1 MDKKM
6 HYKLYKSGKSW
17 LCMALVTVSV
27 AMGMGLTTVVH
38 ADSQVNVN
46 QATTEVQSESDS
58 SLNVASS
65 STQVNE
71 TATVQAESSSST
83 NKDINLANSQSS
95 EAMANSAVASTTAKQ
110 AATTSTINNS
120 TTTPENGWNS
130 DHTAFYQSGKLANGY
145 VQADDGNYY
154 MFKDGIRQKGVQ
166 KWMGTYYYFDP
177 TTYLRVDND
186 YREQV
191 WQDGTHDWYMFGK
204 NGQIVTGK
212 YDWQG
217 NVYYFDPSSYLK
229 VVNDYRATESDGRGV
244 LLSSNGAAL
253 SGVQKWMGTYY
264 YFDPVTKLRVDNN
277 YVQSQW
283 GLWYMFGNNGQI
295 VSGRYDWQGS
305 TYYFDP
311 SSFLK
316 VSNDY
321 RATERDGRGVLL
333 GSDGRALSGVQ
344 KWMGTY
350 YYFDPVT
357 KLRVDNNYVQSQWG
371 DWYMFG
377 NDGRIVQGFY
387 NWKGTL
393 YYFDPSS
400 YLVLKNTFFN
410 GNGYWGDWDDHF
422 ADGNGA
428 VHSVAYFSQFRPINA
443 PEGCA
448 AASLAMLLSIKNE
461 WPSLSYLYATLPQY
475 GGVYSVANFRGI
487 LPIDTLAAYA
497 QKFDSNIK
505 NLKGASLGDLSNI
518 VLSGHPVLYYGWSS
532 YETVWTGRNHAKL
545 IIGAHNGL
553 YHVIDPCYFYR
564 SQGAHTMGGN
574 RYDWGADSWR
584 TWGDIASEYA
594 GSALTLL

>member
-1 MDKKM
+1 
-6 HYKLYKSGKSW
+6 
-17 LCMALVTVSV
+17 
-27 AMGMGLTTVVH
+27 
-38 ADSQVNVN
+38 
-46 QATTEVQSESDS
+46 
-58 SLNVASS
+58 
-65 STQVNE
+65 
-71 TATVQAESSSST
+71 
-83 NKDINLANSQSS
+83 
-95 EAMANSAVASTTAKQ
+95 
-110 AATTSTINNS
+110 
-120 TTTPENGWNS
+120 
-130 DHTAFYQSGKLANGY
+130 
-145 VQADDGNYY
+145 
-154 MFKDGIRQKGVQ
+154 
-166 KWMGTYYYFDP
+166 
-177 TTYLRVDND
+177 
-186 YREQV
+186 
-191 WQDGTHDWYMFGK
+191 
-204 NGQIVTGK
+204 
-212 YDWQG
+212 
-217 NVYYFDPSSYLK
+217 
-229 VVNDYRATESDGRGV
+229 
-244 LLSSNGAAL
+244 
-253 SGVQKWMGTYY
+253 MGTYY
-264 YFDPVTKLRVDNN
+264 YFDPVTKLRVDNK

-283 GLWYMFGNNGQI
+283 GLWYMFGSNGQI
-295 VSGRYDWQGS
+295 ASGKYDWQGS

-311 SSFLK
+311 SSYLK

-321 RATERDGRGVLL
+321 RVTERDGRGVLL

-344 KWMGTY
+344 KWAGTY

-400 YLVLKNTFFN
+400 YLVVKNTFFN
-410 GNGYWGDWDDHF
+410 GNGYWGDWDVHY

-428 VHSVAYFSQFRPINA
+428 VHSVTYFSQFRPINA

-487 LPIDTLAAYA
+487 LSIDTLAAYA
-497 QKFDSNIK
+497 QKFDANVK
-505 NLKGASLGDLSNI
+505 NLKGASLGNLSNI

>member
-1 MDKKM
+1 MDKKT
-6 HYKLYKSGKSW
+6 HYKLYKGGKNW
-17 LCMALVTVSV
+17 LCMAIATLSV
-27 AMGMGLTTVVH
+27 AMGGCFTSSSAQADTNNQPQATSTVV
-38 ADSQVNVN
+38 
-46 QATTEVQSESDS
+46 ATSALTS
-58 SLNVASS
+58 SVTNEASS
-65 STQVNE
+65 AEAQSAIVEAAENTSDNKQQVE
-71 TATVQAESSSST
+71 EVKTDTTTA
-83 NKDINLANSQSS
+83 L
-95 EAMANSAVASTTAKQ
+95 TTAKQ
-110 AATTSTINNS
+110 AATT

-130 DHTAFYQSGKLANGY
+130 DRTAYYQNGKLANGY

-154 MFKDGIRQKGVQ
+154 MFKNGTRQKGVQ

-229 VVNDYRATESDGRGV
+229 VVNDYRATEADGRGV

-264 YFDPVTKLRVDNN
+264 YFDPVTKLRVDNK

-283 GLWYMFGNNGQI
+283 GLWYMFGSNGQI
-295 VSGRYDWQGS
+295 ASGKYDWQGS

-311 SSFLK
+311 SSYLK

-321 RATERDGRGVLL
+321 RVTERDGRGVLL

-344 KWMGTY
+344 KWAGTY

-393 YYFDPSS
+393 YFFDPSS
-400 YLVLKNTFFN
+400 YLVVKNTFFN
-410 GNGYWGDWDDHF
+410 GNGYWGDWDVHY

-428 VHSVAYFSQFRPINA
+428 VHSVTYFSQFRPINA

-487 LPIDTLAAYA
+487 LSIDTLAAYA
-497 QKFDSNIK
+497 QKFDANVK
-505 NLKGASLGDLSNI
+505 NLKGASLGNLSNI

>member
-1 MDKKM
+1 
-6 HYKLYKSGKSW
+6 
-17 LCMALVTVSV
+17 MAYCRNCTL
-27 AMGMGLTTVVH
+27 AAGLTFSVTSAN
-38 ADSQVNVN
+38 ADTIADNNSQVDSNVQQTQVIKNSNDVDSNSGQQAFSSAVSN
-46 QATTEVQSESDS
+46 QNEVSTGSQTNSISTNTQSYATATTTVNYAANANEKNGWVKQSDGTIVYYRNGQLDKGREYVQLDS
-58 SLNVASS
+58 LTNPG
-65 STQVNE
+65 
-71 TATVQAESSSST
+71 
-83 NKDINLANSQSS
+83 NKDWYLLDNG
-95 EAMANSAVASTTAKQ
+95 VAT
-110 AATTSTINNS
+110 
-120 TTTPENGWNS
+120 
-130 DHTAFYQSGKLANGY
+130 
-145 VQADDGNYY
+145 
-154 MFKDGIRQKGVQ
+154 
-166 KWMGTYYYFDP
+166 
-177 TTYLRVDND
+177 
-186 YREQV
+186 
-191 WQDGTHDWYMFGK
+191 
-204 NGQIVTGK
+204 
-212 YDWQG
+212 
-217 NVYYFDPSSYLK
+217 
-229 VVNDYRATESDGRGV
+229 
-244 LLSSNGAAL
+244 

-264 YFDPVTKLRVDNN
+264 YFDPVTKLRVDNK

-283 GLWYMFGNNGQI
+283 GLWYMFGSNGQI
-295 VSGRYDWQGS
+295 ASGKYDWQGS

-311 SSFLK
+311 SSYLK

-321 RATERDGRGVLL
+321 RVTERDGRGVLL

-344 KWMGTY
+344 KWAGTY

-393 YYFDPSS
+393 YFFDPSS
-400 YLVLKNTFFN
+400 YLVVKNTFFN
-410 GNGYWGDWDDHF
+410 GNGYWGDWDVHY

-428 VHSVAYFSQFRPINA
+428 VHSVTYFSQFRPINA

-487 LPIDTLAAYA
+487 LSIDTLAAYA
-497 QKFDSNIK
+497 QKFDANVK
-505 NLKGASLGDLSNI
+505 NLKGASLGNLSNI

>member
-1 MDKKM
+1 
-6 HYKLYKSGKSW
+6 
-17 LCMALVTVSV
+17 
-27 AMGMGLTTVVH
+27 
-38 ADSQVNVN
+38 
-46 QATTEVQSESDS
+46 
-58 SLNVASS
+58 
-65 STQVNE
+65 
-71 TATVQAESSSST
+71 
-83 NKDINLANSQSS
+83 
-95 EAMANSAVASTTAKQ
+95 
-110 AATTSTINNS
+110 
-120 TTTPENGWNS
+120 
-130 DHTAFYQSGKLANGY
+130 
-145 VQADDGNYY
+145 
-154 MFKDGIRQKGVQ
+154 
-166 KWMGTYYYFDP
+166 
-177 TTYLRVDND
+177 
-186 YREQV
+186 
-191 WQDGTHDWYMFGK
+191 MFGK
-204 NGQIVTGK
+204 NGQIVIGK

-229 VVNDYRATESDGRGV
+229 VVNDYRATEPDGRGV

-264 YFDPVTKLRVDNN
+264 YFDPVTKLRVDNK

-283 GLWYMFGNNGQI
+283 GLWYMFGSNGQI
-295 VSGRYDWQGS
+295 TSGKYDWQGS

-311 SSFLK
+311 SSYLK

-410 GNGYWGDWDDHF
+410 GNGYWGDWDDHY

-428 VHSVAYFSQFRPINA
+428 VHSVTYFSQFRPINA

-475 GGVYSVANFRGI
+475 GGVYSAANFRGI

-505 NLKGASLGDLSNI
+505 NLRGASLGDLSNI

-545 IIGAHNGL
+545 IIGAHNGM
-553 YHVIDPCYFYR
+553 YHVVDPCYFYR
-564 SQGAHTMGGN
+564 PQGAYTMGGN